1 MQWKV
6 GDTLTFEIVR
16 NEKTIKLEGKAIA
29 PKTEQKSLVIEELPA
44 DNPKTKLRKAWLKD

>member
-44 DNPKTKLRKAWLKD
+44 DNPKTKLRKAWLKG